1 MNRFTPRAITLDLD
15 DTLWPARPT
24 LLHAEKV
31 LAAWL
36 AERAPATAA
45 LATPDWRKAAR
56 AAIARDHPDRLHD
69 LGFMRR
75 ESLRRALV
83 TAGEPAS
90 LAEPAFEVF
99 LAARQQVTLY
109 DDVLAVLD
117 DWAGRYRLVALS
129 NGNADIGRIGIER
142 YFVASVSA
150 HEAGHAKPDPRIFHE
165 ACRRAGVSPERTLH
179 IGDDLELDVR
189 AARTAG
195 LQALWVRRPDLA
207 ANGAALAD
215 REALEPAPTDR
226 GAAESAHA
234 DLHSIDR
241 LLRLAGR
248 DRRD

>member
-24 LLHAEKV
+24 LVHAEKV

-36 AERAPATAA
+36 AERAPAAAA
-45 LATPDWRKAAR
+45 LATPEWRKATR

-75 ESLRRALV
+75 ENLRRALV

-90 LAEPAFEVF
+90 LAEPAFEAF

-129 NGNADIGRIGIER
+129 NGNADIGRIGLGR
-142 YFVASVSA
+142 FFVASVSA

-165 ACRRAGVSPERTLH
+165 ACRRAGVSPEHTLH

-189 AARTAG
+189 AARAAG
-195 LQALWVRRPDLA
+195 LDALWLRRADLA
-207 ANGAALAD
+207 AAEVAASG
-215 REALEPAPTDR
+215 REGVEPV
-226 GAAESAHA
+226 HA
-234 DLHSIDR
+234 DLHSIDM
-241 LLRLAGR
+241 LLRLAGQGEPQPIR
-248 DRRD
+248 TRPSR